1 MTSSVIGAL
10 RVTLGLDSAAFNRG
24 VSQTQ
29 RQAAALRN
37 SLMSISAGMA
47 IVGGASFAMVRS
59 TAKAGQDIS
68 NQAALAGA
76 TADEFQRWA
85 AAAQSVGISQEKM
98 ADILK
103 DMRDRVGDFL
113 ATGAGP
119 IADFFENIAPQV
131 GITAD
136 QFRNLSGPDAL
147 QLYYS
152 SLEKANL
159 SQSEMTFYM
168 EAMASNSTALIPLL
182 ANSGA
187 ELIRLGESA
196 AEAGALMSEKGIANS
211 LEFQAALAKLSQGT
225 VGLRNSISENLMP
238 MFTSMIEFI
247 SDKIIP
253 AFHSVVETVGGWVEA
268 FQGLPGPVQEAAG
281 IVAVAL
287 GAGGPIVLAVGV
299 LSTVI
304 SGLVA
309 ASGPIGLFIAAASLL
324 AAAWATWGDEIKA
337 IVGPAAEWIAGKF
350 NAIVDSLQ
358 RVVEVAG
365 LAKEAIVD
373 FFTFSDERTAMAAQR
388 SEDAMRASGEA
399 IGAAMTDGLVAG
411 ATDPAAIGDL
421 QDYLSQFSDAARD
434 EFEIQSPSRVFTEIG
449 RYLSEGLA
457 VGIGLGAG
465 SAKDALSGLID
476 DVLAGVDIISAAT
489 DALSSYLSQM
499 ASSMMNTGLDTL
511 FSAVTGAIFGSP
523 VAIGANANGTNNWRG
538 GLTSVNERGGEIMNL
553 PQGTQII
560 PHDISKRMADSA
572 TGGAS
577 NINISING
585 VNDPAMVAEGVKRGL
600 AAYDQQLPGR
610 IRSITSD
617 PYRGY

>member
-47 IVGGASFAMVRS
+47 LVGGAAFAMVRS

-68 NQAALAGA
+68 NQAALAGT
-76 TADEFQRWA
+76 TADVFQRWA
-85 AAAQSVGISQEKM
+85 AASQSVGIEQDKL

-103 DMRDRVGDFL
+103 DVSDKVGDFL
-113 ATGAGP
+113 STGGGP
-119 IADFFENIAPQV
+119 LADFFEKIAPQV
-131 GITAD
+131 GVTAD
-136 QFRNLSGPDAL
+136 QFRDLSGADAL
-147 QLYYS
+147 QLYVS

-168 EAMASNSTALIPLL
+168 EAIASDATALLPLL
-182 ANSGA
+182 QDNGA

-196 AEAGALMSEKGIANS
+196 ADAGALMSEKGIANS

-238 MFTSMIEFI
+238 MFTNMVKFI
-247 SDKIIP
+247 SDTIVP
-253 AFHSVVETVGGWVEA
+253 ALHSVVDTIGGWIEA
-268 FQGLPGPVQEAAG
+268 FQGLPGPVQEAVG
-281 IVAVAL
+281 IIAAAL
-287 GAGGPIVLAVGV
+287 GAGGPIILAVGV

-304 SGLVA
+304 STLVA

-324 AAAWATWGDEIKA
+324 TAAWVKWGDDIKGA
-337 IVGPAAEWIAGKF
+337 IGTAADWISGKI
-350 NAIVDSLQ
+350 NAIVATLES
-358 RVVEVAG
+358 VVQAAAS
-365 LAKEAIVD
+365 AKEAIVD
-373 FFTFSDERTAMAAQR
+373 FFTFSDERTNMAAQR
-388 SEDAMRASGEA
+388 SEAAMRASGEA
-399 IGAAMTDGLVAG
+399 IGAAMTDGLIAG
-411 ATDPAAIGDL
+411 ATDPAAIDDL
-421 QDYLSQFSDAARD
+421 RDYLSQFPDAARD

-457 VGIGLGAG
+457 GGIGLGAG

-476 DVLAGVDIISAAT
+476 DVLSGVDVISAAA

-499 ASSMMNTGLDTL
+499 ASSLLNTGLDTL

-572 TGGAS
+572 TGGAG